1 MSIGALLIPQRTKLP
16 GGQIETPPAAG
27 TYTFI
32 IPDEVY
38 SICAVCVGSGGIMAW
53 YYDSYRDEKVYT
65 SSANGGNL
73 RYKNN
78 IPVSPG
84 DTATMY
90 VGGGGYGSVLQIN
103 GVSVCSAA
111 GGNSTIDATPNLG
124 DGGGNGGIGPP
135 LLYSTLGIGYG
146 GAAGYSG
153 NGGDGVPAAP
163 YGVDL
168 TLLPTP
174 IFGGGGGGGSQSATN
189 RSGLLNYLMVAGG
202 GVGLKGEG
210 PSATI
215 IGGGGSGGGNS
226 SGIYSEANIPGLY
239 GGGGHN
245 SIGGIRIIWGPGRR
259 YPSTLTFDYF

>member
-1 MSIGALLIPQRTKLP
+1 
-16 GGQIETPPAAG
+16 
-27 TYTFI
+27 
-32 IPDEVY
+32 
-38 SICAVCVGSGGIMAW
+38 
-53 YYDSYRDEKVYT
+53 
-65 SSANGGNL
+65 
-73 RYKNN
+73 
-78 IPVSPG
+78 
-84 DTATMY
+84 MY

-103 GVSVCSAA
+103 GVAVCSAA

-135 LLYSTLGIGYG
+135 LFYSTLGIGYG

-153 NGGDGVPAAP
+153 NGGNGVPKALS
-163 YGVDL
+163 GVDL
-168 TLLPTP
+168 VLLPTP
-174 IFGGGGGGGSQSATN
+174 IFGGGGGGGSFSATSH
-189 RSGLLNYLMVAGG
+189 SGLYQNVRMTAGG